1 VEHKAIDGDDQSG
14 PFGGHEALL
23 GTEGGEKGDGPQ
35 QLRKIAP
42 NEVGGAFDPLSPT
55 PPPPICNIIK
65 KNTKVIEQV

>member
-1 VEHKAIDGDDQSG
+1 MEDKAINSDDQSG

-23 GTEGGEKGDGPQ
+23 GTEGVEKGDGPQ

-42 NEVGGAFDPLSPT
+42 NEEGGTFDPPP